1 VPAESGDAVEERSND
16 APRAA
21 QEIAGE

>member
-1 VPAESGDAVEERSND
+1 VKEAGKNRYQFYSGEGD

-21 QEIAGE
+21 QEG